1 MTSPAQRYAAA
12 RTRNAFPELTR
23 FQADFDF
30 DFDPFQVEGC
40 QSLER
45 GSSVLV
51 CAPTG
56 SGKTVVG
63 EFAVHLALTQGR
75 KCFYTTPIKALSNQK
90 FRDLGERFGAHNIG
104 LMTGDTVLNAD
115 APVIVMTTEVLRNML
130 YVGSTALTGLAHVVL
145 DEVHYLGDRFRGAVW
160 EEVIIHLPESVQVSA
175 LSATVS
181 NAEEFGEW
189 LATVRGDTDV
199 VVHEQRPVPLWQ
211 HMLVGTRLFDLFAA
225 DKSTSASTS
234 TLDPQLLRYINDRA
248 LRTESTVRGRPR
260 QSARAPS
267 GKSTPSAQHRRP
279 GGWRPPAYP
288 DVIERIDRDG
298 LLPMIV
304 FIFSRNG
311 CDAAVRQCIAAG
323 IRLTSTEE
331 AAEIR
336 AVAEARTRD
345 LAADDL
351 TALDYWGWLD
361 GLQRGV
367 AAHHA
372 GLIPVFKETVEEL
385 FTRGLVQV
393 VFATET
399 LALGINMPARTVLL
413 DRLRKFNG
421 DTHVDVTPGEYTQL
435 TGRAGRRGIDIEGH
449 AVVLWGPQTDPA
461 QVAGLASTRTY
472 PLKSSFRP
480 SYNMSVNLIAGI
492 GRPAAREV
500 LESSFAQ
507 FQADRSVVGVARQAR
522 SVENALGTA
531 RQAMQCTFG
540 DFGEYAELRRRL
552 KERETGVARTGR
564 SQRRAAATAA
574 LEELRRGDVV
584 EVLSGR
590 RAGWAVVIDNP
601 GSTMSEPRPLVVTAD
616 RWSGRLSVMDFPEPA
631 TVRGQLRIPK
641 NFDHRSPQ
649 ARRDLASA
657 LRELNLV
664 GAAGHKRREGS
675 GEDAETAR
683 LRSAVRSHPCH
694 RCPDQA
700 EHARH
705 AERAIRLEREL
716 AGLHRR
722 MEGRTHT
729 LARTFDRICAL
740 LSARGLLDGADSSSA
755 DSSSAD
761 PSSAD
766 PLSADPLS
774 ADPLSADPSSGGTDA
789 VTAWGR
795 VLARIWGETD
805 LLTTECLRHG
815 VWTRL
820 APADLAA
827 AVSCLVYEARGD
839 DVREDP
845 GDSALS
851 ASVAGMAAVWADLAA
866 EEEQRGL
873 PITRAP
879 DTGFALATQRWAR
892 GSTLTRALERR
903 GADPR
908 TAGDFV
914 RWCRQVIDLLEQIA
928 RAADDPH
935 LTANARA
942 AVQALRRG
950 VVLS

>member
-12 RTRNAFPELTR
+12 RARSAFPELTR

-30 DFDPFQVEGC
+30 VFDPFQIEGC

-63 EFAVHLALTQGR
+63 EFAVHLALSQGR

-104 LMTGDTVLNAD
+104 LMTGDTVVNAD
-115 APVIVMTTEVLRNML
+115 APVVVMTTEVLRNML

-181 NAEEFGEW
+181 NAEEFGDW

-225 DKSTSASTS
+225 ENSTSPSTS

-248 LRTESTVRGRPR
+248 LRTESTGGGRTR
-260 QSARAPS
+260 PS
-267 GKSTPSAQHRRP
+267 GRGASGKPAAGGGQHRRI

-288 DVIERIDRDG
+288 DVVDRIDRDG

-311 CDAAVRQCIAAG
+311 CDAAVRQCVAAG
-323 IRLTSTEE
+323 VRLTSTED

-336 AVAEARTRD
+336 AVAEERTRD

-461 QVAGLASTRTY
+461 QVGGLASTRTY

-522 SVENALGTA
+522 SVETALGTA

-540 DFGEYAELRRRL
+540 DFGDYAELRRRL
-552 KERETGVARTGR
+552 KDRETDVARSGR
-564 SQRRAAATAA
+564 SQRRAAATSA

-601 GSTMSEPRPLVVTAD
+601 GSAMSEPRPLVVTAD

-631 TVRGQLRIPK
+631 TVRAQLRIPK

-657 LRELNLV
+657 LHQLNLV
-664 GAAGHKRREGS
+664 GAAGHKRRESS

-683 LRSAVRSHPCH
+683 LRIAVRSHPCH

-740 LSARGLLDGADSSSA
+740 LTARGLLAA
-755 DSSSAD
+755 AD

-766 PLSADPLS
+766 A
-774 ADPLSADPSSGGTDA
+774 SSDGTEA
-789 VTAWGR
+789 VTGWGR

-805 LLTTECLRHG
+805 LLTTECLRQG
-815 VWTRL
+815 VWSGL

-845 GDSALS
+845 GESELS
-851 ASVAGMAAVWADLAA
+851 VSVAGMTAVWADLAA
-866 EEEQRGL
+866 DEEQRGL
-873 PITRAP
+873 PITRPP

-928 RAADDPH
+928 RAADDPD

-942 AVQALRRG
+942 AVQAVRRG